1 MDGSDALDILK
12 EQQNR
17 IMEREMRDIMMRRN
31 ARMNGRTF
39 NVERMQSSSSTSS
52 SSAPLEPDRNTLSA
66 HVHADLAEL
75 DRRMTERAQQTGEAH
90 REELIR
96 QSTMPTIERFLSGF
110 TSPIRGSRP
119 VPQIDLTKEDT
130 EQAEEDFFLKK

>member
-1 MDGSDALDILK
+1 M
-12 EQQNR
+12 
-17 IMEREMRDIMMRRN
+17 REIMMRRN

-52 SSAPLEPDRNTLSA
+52 SSSPVEPDRNTLPA
-66 HVHADLAEL
+66 HVQADLAEL
-75 DRRMTERAQQTGEAH
+75 DRRMIERAQQTGEAH

-96 QSTMPTIERFLSGF
+96 QPTMPTIERFLSGF
-110 TSPIRGSRP
+110 TSPKRGSRP
-119 VPQIDLTKEDT
+119 VPQIDLTKDDT